1 MIRSRFRVAG
11 WLAFLWVA
19 AATTVAAEAL
29 DPQALV
35 RRAADRVLGEVL
47 ANKKDLN
54 ANPGRIYDLVQR
66 HVVPYFDFRQMTQS
80 ALGRHWR
87 TATEAQRSALTREFQ
102 EMLIRTY
109 GVALLN
115 YSGQQIEYLPVRAGR
130 ADDDVTVQTKVA
142 DKGAPPIP
150 IDYRL
155 SRASGDWKVLDVI
168 IDGVSLVS
176 NYRTSFAE
184 EVQRFGLDGLIQ
196 KLADRNKRVGG

>member
-1 MIRSRFRVAG
+1 MRRSLGGVAG
-11 WLAFLWVA
+11 CLALLWAVA
-19 AATTVAAEAL
+19 AASVAAESL

-35 RRAADRVLGEVL
+35 RRTADRVLGEVL
-47 ANKKDLN
+47 ANKAELN
-54 ANPGRIYDLVQR
+54 ANPSRIYDLVQR
-66 HVVPYFDFRQMTQS
+66 HVVPYFDFRQMTQA

-87 TATEAQRSALTREFQ
+87 SATEAQRTALTREFQ
-102 EMLIRTY
+102 ELLVRTY

-115 YSGQQIEYLPVRAGR
+115 YSGQQIEYLPVRTGR
-130 ADDDVTVQTKVA
+130 PGDDVTVQTKVA
-142 DKGAPPIP
+142 ERGAPPIP

-155 SRASGDWKVLDVI
+155 SKASGDWKVFDVV

>member
-1 MIRSRFRVAG
+1 MRRAWFGGAA
-11 WLAFLWVA
+11 WLALLWAAVA
-19 AATTVAAEAL
+19 TSVAAESL
-29 DPQALV
+29 DPQTLV
-35 RRAADRVLGEVL
+35 RRTADRVLGEVL
-47 ANKKDLN
+47 ANKAELN
-54 ANPGRIYDLVQR
+54 ANPARIYDLVQR
-66 HVVPYFDFRQMTQS
+66 HVVPYFDFRQMTQA

-87 TATEAQRSALTREFQ
+87 AATEAQRAALTREFQ
-102 EMLIRTY
+102 ELLVRTY

-130 ADDDVTVQTKVA
+130 PDEDVTVQTKVA
-142 DKGAPPIP
+142 EKGAPPIP

-155 SRASGDWKVLDVI
+155 TKSSGDWKVFDVI